1 MSIAAPVS
9 PRLLPIVIA
18 LGVSQI
24 IGYGTVFYGYPIFAP
39 TMAADFGVDEAL
51 VFGLLSVG
59 LLISGLAGPWLGR
72 TMDRLG
78 AARVMAVGSVLA
90 ALLLTCMAIAPEVW
104 SFSLAV
110 LALLTISPT
119 VFYSAAF
126 VAAAAASPTQARR
139 LITNITLIAGFSSS
153 LFWPLSG
160 FLLEAIGWR
169 WTLILYA
176 SANIVIGL
184 PLHLLVARLTGP
196 VPSRMARSGDA
207 SAARQTVG
215 PSRRRTFWLVSLSY
229 GLSALPASAMAVHIV
244 PVFQS
249 LGLGSTAY
257 LISMLFGPAQVIAR
271 LVDSIFWRG
280 FHPLVTALIAFGS
293 IAICMGVLVL
303 PLPPIAAALAFAL
316 FFGIGQGLTSI
327 VIGTLPLALFGH
339 EGYGEIVGRIGLVRL
354 LFSSGAPFLLSI
366 MLASIGI
373 GPAFTILF
381 VVALCAI
388 VPLLI
393 MVGEHGWRS

>member
-39 TMAADFGVDEAL
+39 TMAANFGVDEAL

-78 AARVMAVGSVLA
+78 AARVMAVGSVLS
-90 ALLLTCMAIAPEVW
+90 ALLLIFMAAAPEIW
-104 SFSLAV
+104 SFALAV

-160 FLLEAIGWR
+160 FLLETIGWR
-169 WTLILYA
+169 WTLVLYA

-184 PLHLLVARLTGP
+184 PLHLYVSRLTGP
-196 VPSRMARSGDA
+196 VAARAPRSGDG
-207 SAARQTVG
+207 SATPVDSRA
-215 PSRRRTFWLVSLSY
+215 RRRTFWLVSLSY

-249 LGLGSTAY
+249 LGLGGTAY
-257 LISMLFGPAQVIAR
+257 LISMLFGPSQVIAR

-293 IAICMGVLVL
+293 IAICMGMLVL
-303 PLPPIAAALAFAL
+303 PLPPIVAALAFAV

-327 VIGTLPLALFGH
+327 VIGTVPLALFGH
-339 EGYGEIVGRIGLVRL
+339 EGYGELVGRIGLVRL

-366 MLASIGI
+366 MLAGIGI
-373 GPAFTILF
+373 VPAFAIFL
-381 VVALCAI
+381 VIAACSI

-393 MVGEHGWRS
+393 LLREHGWRG

>member
-39 TMAADFGVDEAL
+39 TMARDLGVEEAL
-51 VFGLLSVG
+51 VFGLLSAG

-78 AARVMAVGSVLA
+78 AARVMAVGSVLS
-90 ALLLTCMAIAPEVW
+90 ALLLVCMAAAPEIW
-104 SFSLAV
+104 SFALAV

-169 WTLILYA
+169 WALVLYA
-176 SANIVIGL
+176 FANILIGL

-196 VPSRMARSGDA
+196 VAIRTPKVGETHATPLESRA
-207 SAARQTVG
+207 
-215 PSRRRTFWLVSLSY
+215 RRRTFWLVSLSY

-293 IAICMGVLVL
+293 IAICMGILVL
-303 PLPPIAAALAFAL
+303 PLPPIVAALAFSV

-339 EGYGEIVGRIGLVRL
+339 DGYGEIVGRIGLVRL
-354 LFSSGAPFLLSI
+354 MFSSGAPLLLSI

-373 GPAFTILF
+373 VPAFAILF
-381 VVALCAI
+381 VVALFGVI
-388 VPLLI
+388 PLLI
-393 MVGEHGWRS
+393 LLREHGWRG